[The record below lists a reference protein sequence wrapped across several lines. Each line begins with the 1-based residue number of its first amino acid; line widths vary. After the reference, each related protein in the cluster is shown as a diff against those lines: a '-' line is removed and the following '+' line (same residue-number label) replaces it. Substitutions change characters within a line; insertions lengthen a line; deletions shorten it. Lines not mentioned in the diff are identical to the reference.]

1 MPRRSRFRAC
11 DMRSLTF
18 YLLIHTLAW
27 GAVGAVIARWATVP
41 RWLGAAVS
49 IVVPVLGAAGLAG
62 MRLLADQPLPLRA
75 TPAWRRLGWAAIGG
89 GVLVGLAA
97 WLPWAAGEV
106 EGSAEELE
114 VVEAGFDLASVAQL
128 PILGTLLGLA
138 LVACGVVVVRS
149 GIAAAVG
156 TAAMVAWIPAAI
168 AGGLILSESVVDDLG
183 DKADRVANAASF
195 MGAAHAQV
203 STEYSIG
210 SGPYLCLLGSLV
222 VLLWAFVWALRAGM
236 QPLGAGSDG
245 ARVPTAWEPSR
256 SAAAPI
262 ESTDQAEWEW

>member
-1 MPRRSRFRAC
+1 MDSGG
-11 DMRSLTF
+11 
-18 YLLIHTLAW
+18 H
-27 GAVGAVIARWATVP
+27 RW
-41 RWLGAAVS
+41 
-49 IVVPVLGAAGLAG
+49 
-62 MRLLADQPLPLRA
+62 
-75 TPAWRRLGWAAIGG
+75 
-89 GVLVGLAA
+89 
-97 WLPWAAGEV
+97 
-106 EGSAEELE
+106 
-114 VVEAGFDLASVAQL
+114 
-128 PILGTLLGLA
+128 
-138 LVACGVVVVRS
+138 
-149 GIAAAVG
+149 
-156 TAAMVAWIPAAI
+156 
-168 AGGLILSESVVDDLG
+168 GLILSESVVDDLG